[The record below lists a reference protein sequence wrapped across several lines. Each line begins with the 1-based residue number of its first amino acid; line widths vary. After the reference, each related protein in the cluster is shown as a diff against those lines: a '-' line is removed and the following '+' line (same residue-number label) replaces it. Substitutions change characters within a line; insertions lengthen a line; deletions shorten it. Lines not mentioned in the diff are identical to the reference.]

1 MIVQCLAISN
11 SIRFLIKK
19 TNPQTQPPVMHGF
32 GKVSWESPIAFIA
45 SDSRTI
51 QDTDSVSQTH
61 NLKSTNKNSDFKL
74 PRKASGSYQGSI
86 SEIDH
91 PRKLLPTLL
100 FFFLMCAN
108 KVKEKEMQLTTPLS
122 MFIHGRG
129 FGVFGASSAAQLPAT
144 SLGSWACPSL
154 STQISGQQSC
164 LWGKFSVGFLDLLCG
179 Q

>member
-45 SDSRTI
+45 SDLRTI

-61 NLKSTNKNSDFKL
+61 NLKSTNRNSDFKL

-100 FFFLMCAN
+100 FFSDVCN

-129 FGVFGASSAAQLPAT
+129 FGVFGTSSAAQLPAT
-144 SLGSWACPSL
+144 SLGSWACPCPPKLVVSRVAL
-154 STQISGQQSC
+154 GGNF
-164 LWGKFSVGFLDLLCG
+164 LLGF
-179 Q
+179 